1 MKEIEIKVTLEEAN
15 LIVEGLS
22 KLPFINVY
30 KLIEKIH
37 LQAGKQIHTADQS
50 ETDQ

>member
-1 MKEIEIKVTLEEAN
+1 MKEIELKVSIDEAN

-37 LQAGKQIHTADQS
+37 LQADKQLHQADQ
-50 ETDQ
+50 ELKD